1 MAEPELKPQ
10 IQKPVD
16 PYQLN
21 LAATPFQAGDE
32 IRLMVQ
38 VSDIAGM
45 QFALALSIHAARAM
59 MYMLRDGIEK
69 AETTIVKPQSM
80 VASA

>member
-1 MAEPELKPQ
+1 MPEPNLKPQ
-10 IQKPVD
+10 IDKPVD

-21 LAATPFQAGDE
+21 LAATPFQADNDV
-32 IRLMVQ
+32 RLMVQ

-45 QFALALSIHAARAM
+45 QFALALSIPAARAM
-59 MYMLRDGIEK
+59 MHMLRQGIEK

-80 VASA
+80 VTAR

>member
-1 MAEPELKPQ
+1 MPPPELKPQ
-10 IQKPVD
+10 IEQPVD
-16 PYQLN
+16 PYRLN

-45 QFALALSIHAARAM
+45 QFALALSVPAARAM

-69 AETTIVKPQSM
+69 AEITIVKPQSM
-80 VASA
+80 IASA